1 VTPRRY
7 RLTLASVLL
16 LALLL
21 ACNLGEKTPSTEM
34 RVPVSQEAADRLE
47 QKLREGVNRD
57 EGTFS
62 LEVTDTEL
70 TSYVVLKLSEQ
81 ADRKG
86 DLPLE
91 DFQVQFIGGQM
102 VYSARVTTVC
112 PFSFNVRVA
121 ATAEVEESQL
131 DVAVDKARVGV
142 LPLPK
147 VLLNS
152 LSRIITE
159 TIAEA
164 PERLEEAVEITDVEV
179 GERTMRIGGHII
191 TRTDK

>member
-7 RLTLASVLL
+7 RLTLAFALL
-16 LALLL
+16 LALLQ
-21 ACNLGEKTPSTEM
+21 ACNVGKKMPSTEM

-62 LEVTDTEL
+62 LEVTDAEL

-102 VYSARVTTVC
+102 IYSAKVTTVC
-112 PFSFNVRVA
+112 PFQFNVRMA
-121 ATAEVEESQL
+121 ATAQVEEGQL

-147 VLLNS
+147 VLLDS

-159 TIAEA
+159 TIVEA
-164 PERLEEAVEITDVEV
+164 PERVEEAVEITDVEI
-179 GERTMRIGGHII
+179 GEGMMRIDGRV
-191 TRTDK
+191 TRRTGK

>member
-1 VTPRRY
+1 M
-7 RLTLASVLL
+7 LAFALL

-21 ACNLGEKTPSTEM
+21 ACGLGKKTPSTETK
-34 RVPVSQEAADRLE
+34 VPVSQEAADRLE
-47 QKLREGVNRD
+47 QKLKEGVNGD

-62 LEVTDTEL
+62 LEVTDAEL
-70 TSYVVLKLSEQ
+70 TSYVILKLSEQ

-102 VYSARVTTVC
+102 IYSAKVTTVC
-112 PFSFNVRVA
+112 PFQLDVRVA
-121 ATAEVEESQL
+121 ATAQVEDGQF
-131 DVAVDKARVGV
+131 DVAVDKAQVGV
-142 LPLPK
+142 LSLPK
-147 VLLNS
+147 VLLDS

-164 PERLEEAVEITDVEV
+164 PERVEEAVEITDVET
-179 GERTMRIGGHII
+179 GEGMMRIDGRV
-191 TRTDK
+191 TRRTGK